1 MSAGHTNKRRHV
13 GAPAASAGIGT
24 QAATPLPVPGS
35 DDELMPRARAA
46 ALLSDLWGGVRV
58 AQRSL
63 ASWPVPYRI
72 IGHASLYRRGDL
84 LQYRAA
90 QVGERTGAN
99 RRRRDR
105 TQVSVT
111 DAPAAI
117 EVIDGVL
124 VGRTVGQENWPAGKG
139 GGHEAARSRP
149 EPHSPR

>member
-63 ASWPVPYRI
+63 ASLACAVRI

-84 LQYRAA
+84 VQYARRKLENAP
-90 QVGERTGAN
+90 VRTGGGMAAV
-99 RRRRDR
+99 RR
-105 TQVSVT
+105 
-111 DAPAAI
+111 A
-117 EVIDGVL
+117 
-124 VGRTVGQENWPAGKG
+124 
-139 GGHEAARSRP
+139 
-149 EPHSPR
+149 